1 MPCHIVVK
9 MCPVCKT
16 ETESRLV
23 LCDFG
28 KSGRVCVGANTVSG
42 GPSIVTHK
50 NTVDGVVR
58 ADMVYI
64 VASEVS
70 EKPCGMHRNEGD
82 GESESES
89 GL

>member
-1 MPCHIVVK
+1 MCHMVVA
-9 MCPVCKT
+9 MCPVCNM
-16 ETESRLV
+16 ETESRLD

-42 GPSIVTHK
+42 GPSLVTHK

-64 VASEVS
+64 VASEVLT
-70 EKPCGMHRNEGD
+70 KRCGTHQIEGD
-82 GESESES
+82 EGSGGESE
-89 GL
+89 

>member
-1 MPCHIVVK
+1 MCHMVVK
-9 MCPVCKT
+9 VCPVCKS
-16 ETESRLV
+16 ETESVLH

-42 GPSIVTHK
+42 GSSLVTHE

-64 VASEVS
+64 VASELS
-70 EKPCGMHRNEGD
+70 EERCGTHQIEGD
-82 GESESES
+82 EESDSESE
-89 GL
+89 